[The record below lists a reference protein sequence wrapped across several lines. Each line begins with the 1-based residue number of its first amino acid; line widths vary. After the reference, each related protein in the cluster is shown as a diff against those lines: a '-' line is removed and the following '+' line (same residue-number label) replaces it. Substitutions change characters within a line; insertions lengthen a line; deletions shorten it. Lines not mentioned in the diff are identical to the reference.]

1 MKKGILTLLSLILIV
16 AVVISFNVLGLFEK
30 KTVYAVGDLTVIWQ
44 TDPLF
49 NESNILPGF
58 SQTKTVNVANG
69 APTQR
74 PIGARGDLTS
84 DPGNM
89 DSVLN
94 IEIKEGATVLY
105 SNTLENFFLDSAGPD
120 GIPLSTLGS
129 GANTTYDFTVTFDEA
144 SGNEFQ
150 NQTIIFDL
158 TIGISFVLPTT
169 CENINFPNPPI
180 FGTAGNDNISGTV
193 RNDLIITFE
202 GVDRI
207 SSGVG
212 NDCIVTSGGGNDK
225 VTTGVGNDVVVT
237 TDGDDDI
244 NSGVGNDTID
254 AGNGNNKVNAGVGN
268 DKVTTGSGSD
278 DIHLGVGNDSAS
290 AGGGNDKVVG
300 GTGND
305 IVDGEEGD
313 DDLAGGVGNDN
324 LVGGLGVDK
333 VNGNI
338 GIDTCDAESETNCE
352 I

>member
-244 NSGVGNDTID
+244 NSGVGND
-254 AGNGNNKVNAGVGN
+254 
-268 DKVTTGSGSD
+268 
-278 DIHLGVGNDSAS
+278 SAS